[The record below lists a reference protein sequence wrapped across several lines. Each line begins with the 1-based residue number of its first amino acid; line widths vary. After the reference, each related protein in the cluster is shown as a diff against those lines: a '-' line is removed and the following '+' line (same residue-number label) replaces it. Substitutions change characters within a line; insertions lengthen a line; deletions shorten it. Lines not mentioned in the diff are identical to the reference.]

1 MMLLTASIKLQG
13 YQVIEVGIF
22 SWKKPIH
29 PGQALFIKKGLF
41 RFCRYHGNAG
51 YKMLSFQPEKKMD
64 LLNLHTARCQCNNK
78 ENSTEIYEDEKTHLI
93 KHFIWT
99 IQQLPSVQKAVS
111 FVACTKES
119 RATEELPTQTN

>member
-13 YQVIEVGIF
+13 YQEIEVAYSAGKSPSILVRLCSSKRDSSGFAGTMETRGTKCSAF
-22 SWKKPIH
+22 S
-29 PGQALFIKKGLF
+29 
-41 RFCRYHGNAG
+41 R
-51 YKMLSFQPEKKMD
+51 KKMD